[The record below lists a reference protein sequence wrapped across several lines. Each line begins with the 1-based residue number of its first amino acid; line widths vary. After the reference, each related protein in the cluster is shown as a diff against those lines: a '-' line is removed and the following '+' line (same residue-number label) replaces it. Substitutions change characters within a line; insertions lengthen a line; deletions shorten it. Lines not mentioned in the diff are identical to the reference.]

1 MNERFVQVFTTGIE
15 VYFDVSFSLRF
26 FSVEPFVSTLI
37 YLNDNFILRK
47 QGSFGLENEGFKMK
61 ASYKELLERARAQL
75 PQQVS
80 KHERF
85 EIPKVRS
92 STIGMR
98 TVIQN
103 YGEICNMLN
112 REQGHLLKFLTREMA
127 TKAGLEGGRAIF
139 QGKFPSETIDR
150 LIERYV
156 NEFVVCSVCKRPDT
170 KIIKEKRFMF
180 LVCEACGARSSIR
193 PV

>member
-1 MNERFVQVFTTGIE
+1 VQVHWLKLFE
-15 VYFDVSFSLRF
+15 
-26 FSVEPFVSTLI
+26 
-37 YLNDNFILRK
+37 
-47 QGSFGLENEGFKMK
+47 GLQMK
-61 ASYKELLERARAQL
+61 TSYKEMLTRARSQL
-75 PQQVS
+75 PQEVFEH
-80 KHERF
+80 KRF

-98 TVIQN
+98 TLIQN
-103 YGEICNMLN
+103 FGEICSMLN

-139 QGKFPSETIDR
+139 QGKFRSDTIDR

-156 NEFVVCSVCKRPDT
+156 NEFVVCPVCKRPDT
-170 KIIKEKRFMF
+170 KMVKEKRFTF